1 VVTVAEEEAP
11 VIKTPFTVKLLPTT
25 RFPPT
30 LALFTTEALF
40 KLATPDVVKVE
51 VEIFLPDNKFSI
63 EVLTNAVEEV
73 LYLNMSLFNGEET
86 SIPPTVSML
95 TAS

>member
-1 VVTVAEEEAP
+1 
-11 VIKTPFTVKLLPTT
+11 
-25 RFPPT
+25 
-30 LALFTTEALF
+30 LFTTEALF
-40 KLATPDVVKVE
+40 KLATPDVVRVE

-63 EVLTNAVEEV
+63 ELLTNAVEEV